1 MDGSWTV
8 SIEDTSSFISYHPH
22 GDGGVGAQWTSTGWQ
37 PWFADSG
44 GFISTGGEDG
54 TGSSQ
59 HITAFPGASLD
70 FQFYGTSVSIYGTA
84 NCSYEVSVDGASS
97 SFMATSGS
105 QLFTQDELPAQ
116 MHSVSLTAHASN
128 TSMFAFDR
136 ADISRPLLSGSQPP
150 NPQVYRAINAT
161 NVQYTGMWTVE
172 DDPNHQIPS
181 KADPAPYYEVAAAPA
196 SLSFAFQGV
205 GVAVNGS
212 RNWGSY
218 TYDVTLDGVTSNYNA
233 STMWLIGD
241 ALLFYSDGLDSQ
253 ATHTVNITPKVG
265 GGYKFWLNTITI
277 LTNGTSGGILSNSTS
292 STSSLTSSSP
302 TAGATSPASPPTSG
316 NSKHTNGGAIAGG
329 IVGGIAA
336 LVLLGGLL
344 AWRCLRKRRA
354 HAFPR
359 NPESSPFILPP
370 VSEDAQTTSPAMRAV
385 GAGHVLYP
393 NDRKGV
399 SKLAANQGRSTRQPE
414 GATSPS
420 ASTSGTQ
427 TTVTATASSVV
438 SGQTGSAGSPP
449 TSPPPGLAATE
460 PTTPSGVTDS
470 ASDPDPNTLDRLIQV
485 ITAHIERAQPPPEYA
500 E

>member
-1 MDGSWTV
+1 MDGSWTA
-8 SIEDTSSFISYHPH
+8 SIDDTSSFMNYHPH

-37 PWFADSG
+37 PWFSDSG
-44 GFISTGGEDG
+44 GFISSGGVDG
-54 TGSSQ
+54 TGTSQ

-70 FQFYGTSVSIYGTA
+70 FQFYGTGVTLYGTA
-84 NCSYEVSVDGASS
+84 NCSYDVSIDGASS
-97 SFMATSGS
+97 SFMAKSGS

-150 NPQVYRAINAT
+150 TSLVYRAINAT
-161 NVQYTGMWTVE
+161 NVQYTGSWKIE
-172 DDPNHQIPS
+172 EDPNHQIPS
-181 KADPAPYYEVAAAPA
+181 KADPAPFYEVDSAPA

-205 GVAVNGS
+205 GVAINGS

-218 TYDVTLDGVTSNYNA
+218 TYDVTLNGVTSNYNA

-277 LTNGTSGGILSNSTS
+277 LTNGSTGGILSNSSTS
-292 STSSLTSSSP
+292 STSSLTTGAP
-302 TAGATSPASPPTSG
+302 TAGATSPPASGS
-316 NSKHTNGGAIAGG
+316 SKHTNVGAIVGG
-329 IVGGIAA
+329 IIGGIAA
-336 LVLLGGLL
+336 LVLIGGLL
-344 AWRCLRKRRA
+344 AWRCLRRRRA
-354 HAFPR
+354 TAFPR

-370 VSEDAQTTSPAMRAV
+370 VSGDSQTTAPAMRAA
-385 GAGHVLYP
+385 GAGNASHP
-393 NDRKGV
+393 HGEKGA
-399 SKLAANQGRSTRQPE
+399 SKLAVNQGRAVRPPE
-414 GATSPS
+414 SATTASV
-420 ASTSGTQ
+420 STSGAH
-427 TTVTATASSVV
+427 VAATATTGSVV
-438 SGQTGSAGSPP
+438 SGQAGSASSPS
-449 TSPPPGLAATE
+449 TSPPPGLVSAE
-460 PTTPSGVTDS
+460 PTTPSGITDS